1 MALFLVVVF
10 VVVQMIEGYILT
22 PKIMGDRTGLHPVAI
37 IIAIFFWGSAL
48 GGISGM
54 ILAIPLTAFLV
65 VFWRLA
71 REKYVHEL
79 V

>member
-1 MALFLVVVF
+1 
-10 VVVQMIEGYILT
+10 
-22 PKIMGDRTGLHPVAI
+22 MGNQTGLHPMVI

-65 VFWRLA
+65 IFWRLA
-71 REKYVHEL
+71 KEKYIAEL
-79 V
+79 L